1 MRRLGFL
8 LLCALFV
15 PLEASSAEEGAQL
28 SSGRDVQFVRMS
40 YERLPDMTIPRFT
53 HIMFTHGDE
62 IVVIGG
68 HTTGFLLTSTAEYY
82 HGGKWTS
89 IPTVYPHDDAS
100 SVLASDGKVYVFG
113 GHNDYIG
120 IGQSFSVEVYDPDS
134 HSFNPVP
141 IMDTKRALCR
151 STELADGRIVVSGN
165 WYKEDDIE
173 IYDRKTGGEV
183 VKESSNQRSL
193 PYILR
198 TSGDNA
204 IIFGSQDNYGKEIS
218 PVIVDRLNG
227 DPYHVPLLDEWRVR
241 PLGGDLRSADFFVG
255 DMESGDYTYL
265 VPAWNADGQVAILKV
280 ADGEFSLLETECDV
294 PMEGPMGS
302 ISYHGGFFADRK
314 TGAAFLTG
322 IGEDGSACVL
332 RIDYRQAL
340 EGGKA
345 SLMLY
350 HTEAIE
356 DFLIGSATMSEDGR
370 IIVSGG
376 IGADYMNPSAAVFVL
391 SPGLPGRRALSIPWV
406 PLAGALML
414 ILAVAASFYWYR
426 KKRQAAGADDADDA
440 ADSGDYILDDAR
452 ADELM
457 AQISELMESR
467 QLYLQPRLK
476 VSDLVTVLGTNS
488 QYISY
493 CINRKTGGSFT
504 DFVNDYRIRYAQKVL
519 KENPDIKMLD
529 LAERAGFSSDVSF
542 FRNFKLRTDLTPSQW
557 LDSQ

>member
-1 MRRLGFL
+1 MRRFGFL
-8 LLCALFV
+8 LLCALSV
-15 PLEASSAEEGAQL
+15 PLKASSAEEGAQSL
-28 SSGRDVQFVRMS
+28 SGRDVQFVRMN

-113 GHNDYIG
+113 GHDDYIG

-165 WYKEDDIE
+165 WYREDDIE
-173 IYDRKTGGEV
+173 IYDRKTGGKV

-198 TSGDNA
+198 TSGDDA

-218 PVIVDRLNG
+218 PVIVDRLKG
-227 DPYHVPLLDEWRVR
+227 DPYQVPLLDEWSVR
-241 PLGGDLRSADFFVG
+241 PLGGDLRSVDLFVG

-265 VPAWNADGQVAILKV
+265 IPAWNAEGQVAILKV
-280 ADGEFSLLETECDV
+280 AAGEFSLLETECDV

-302 ISYHGGFFADRK
+302 ISYCGGFFVDRK
-314 TGAAFLTG
+314 TGAAFLPG
-322 IGEDGSACVL
+322 IGGDGSACVL

-350 HTEAIE
+350 HTDAIE

-426 KKRQAAGADDADDA
+426 KKRQAAGADDVDDVV
-440 ADSGDYILDDAR
+440 DSGDYILDDAR